1 MADQVEAEIVP
12 LFGTEAA
19 SPTGQAVVPLAQAQA
34 PGAQEGVEKREAGP
48 TQAIQPVAMAATVPA
63 VPTTQTAVTTTTAK
77 ALTEDYYDVR
87 TCTVV
92 MTLQFYP
99 LGAQGQA
106 RRMLLSI
113 QNGAGNKDDLPLLA
127 VINEDELGGPLPP
140 ALLALWA
147 KLEADLPRRKQRQVE
162 RAAKVVV
169 AKPITTPT
177 GAKKQGA
184 TTVTR
189 NPATPPPPPTTTTP
203 IQKEQLSMGGL
214 FDGM

>member
-1 MADQVEAEIVP
+1 MADPVEAEIVP

-19 SPTGQAVVPLAQAQA
+19 PPAGQAVVPLAQAPA
-34 PGAQEGVEKREAGP
+34 PGVQEGVEKRKVGS
-48 TQAIQPVAMAATVPA
+48 TQALQPAAMAVAVPA
-63 VPTTQTAVTTTTAK
+63 VPTTQTAVTTTKAK

-87 TCTVV
+87 KCTVV
-92 MTLQFYP
+92 LTLQFYP
-99 LGAQGQA
+99 LDVEEQA

-147 KLEADLPRRKQRQVE
+147 KLEADLPRRKQRQAE
-162 RAAKVVV
+162 RAAKVAG
-169 AKPITTPT
+169 AKPVTTPT

-203 IQKEQLSMGGL
+203 IQKEQLIMGGL
-214 FDGM
+214 FDGI